1 MLLSRNLSVL
11 NPTVMRNFLLTL
23 LLFFTG
29 ISSVSAQL
37 SIEYVANMGVLIQAG
52 EKRILIDGLFEPLLE
67 DYDAPSDERVEKLL
81 EDSGPD
87 KLTHVLITHHHKDHA
102 SDKLNEKL
110 AHRTDLFMFS
120 PEGKMGIEESV
131 TIDQELYSIQAFS
144 FGGIPITVIRLP
156 HIANS
161 QKKNNCYLLE
171 IDRLKLL
178 HTGDANLIHLEKA
191 FIRDLWQKADVVM
204 IPFFE
209 LLQKKE
215 IIDEMEWGAII
226 PLHYD
231 NRIFGLDSKI
241 EQLGFSNIHFL
252 QKGQWKAE

>member
-1 MLLSRNLSVL
+1 
-11 NPTVMRNFLLTL
+11 MRNFRLTV

-29 ISSVSAQL
+29 LSSVSAQL
-37 SIEYVANMGVLIQAG
+37 SIEYVANMGVLIEAG

-67 DYDAPSDERVEKLL
+67 DYDAPSNEIVEKLL
-81 EDSGPD
+81 VDSGTQ
-87 KLTHVLITHHHKDHA
+87 KLTHILITHHHKDHA
-102 SDKLNEKL
+102 SDKLTEKL

-120 PEGKMGIEESV
+120 PEIKIGLDESV
-131 TIDQELYSIQAFS
+131 TIEQEVFSTQKFS

-156 HIANS
+156 HVANS

-171 IDRLKLL
+171 INGLRLL
-178 HTGDANLIHLEKA
+178 HTGDANLVHLKKA
-191 FIRDLWQKADVVM
+191 FIRALWQEADVVM

-209 LLQKKE
+209 LLQKKK
-215 IIDEMEWGAII
+215 IIDEMGWGAII

-231 NRIFGLDSKI
+231 NRMFGLDAKI

-252 QKGQWKAE
+252 HKRKWDAQ

>member
-1 MLLSRNLSVL
+1 MRVYLLSAF
-11 NPTVMRNFLLTL
+11 FLLTGL
-23 LLFFTG
+23 SPLA
-29 ISSVSAQL
+29 AQL

-67 DYDAPSDERVEKLL
+67 DYDAPSDEIVEKLL
-81 EDSGPD
+81 VDSGSQ

-110 AHRTDLFMFS
+110 SIRSDLFMFS
-120 PEGKMGIEESV
+120 PEVKIGLDELV
-131 TIDQELYSIQAFS
+131 TIEQEVFSTQKFS

-156 HIANS
+156 HVANS

-171 IDRLKLL
+171 INGLKLL
-178 HTGDANLIHLEKA
+178 HTGDANLVHLEKA
-191 FIRDLWQKADVVM
+191 FIRELWQEADVVM

-231 NRIFGLDSKI
+231 NRMFGLDAKI

-252 QKGQWKAE
+252 HKRKWNAQ

>member
-1 MLLSRNLSVL
+1 MRIYILCVLLILGSLS
-11 NPTVMRNFLLTL
+11 P
-23 LLFFTG
+23 
-29 ISSVSAQL
+29 IPAQV
-37 SIEYVANMGVLIQAG
+37 SIEYVANMGGLIEAG

-67 DYDAPSDERVEKLL
+67 GYDAPSDERVEKLL
-81 EDSGPD
+81 KDTGPN

-110 AHRTDLFMFS
+110 AARKDLFMFS
-120 PEGKMGIEESV
+120 PEVQMGLDDSIEIE
-131 TIDQELYSIQAFS
+131 QELFSTQTFS

-156 HIANS
+156 HVANS

-171 IDRLKLL
+171 IDGLKLL
-178 HTGDANLIHLEKA
+178 HTGDANLIHLKKA
-191 FIRDLWQKADVVM
+191 FVKELWQEVDVAM

-209 LLQKKE
+209 LLQKKKTIE
-215 IIDEMEWGAII
+215 EMGWGSVI

-252 QKGQWKAE
+252 QKRKWEAQ